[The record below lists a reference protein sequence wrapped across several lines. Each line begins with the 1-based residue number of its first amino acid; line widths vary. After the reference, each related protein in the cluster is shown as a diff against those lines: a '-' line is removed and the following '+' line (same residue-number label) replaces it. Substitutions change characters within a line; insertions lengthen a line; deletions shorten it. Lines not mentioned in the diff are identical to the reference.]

1 LRWQLLGALDGEPR
15 PGPPS
20 PRPRPARA
28 GEGRRGLPGGRR
40 DRAWALAA
48 SLATRAEAA
57 ALRPRREM
65 HRSGAEGN
73 AGSQKRDPDQ
83 SLRPQVQEESTHPPS
98 AVTCED
104 CSCRDEKVA
113 PLAP

>member
-20 PRPRPARA
+20 PRPGPARA

-48 SLATRAEAA
+48 
-57 ALRPRREM
+57 ALRPRRET

-73 AGSQKRDPDQ
+73 AGSQERDPNQ
-83 SLRPQVQEESTHPPS
+83 SLRPQVQEGSARPPS
-98 AVTCED
+98 AVACED